1 MDTKEQIREK
11 QKEIQ
16 KCIKVLMLEVKERIG
31 KERERVRTREGKKG
45 IKTYTTTDYQYPIEL
60 KLDELPLFALYV
72 PLKKSVYE
80 TLLKEAYKN
89 GELEEEDF
97 EALAKV
103 GVVETNGELQ
113 TVPLKKFDTG
123 LNQFVDLDL
132 EEFEKYLEEI
142 EISLIYTK
150 FSNVVQAI
158 LIKQFGGKVESD
170 GSFEGG
176 VFDSEGDFEYDFL
189 EELKNESRWGVIE
202 IGTWETDYED
212 IEPFFVPYAEKI
224 GLLYLEAMS
233 VSSTF
238 EYDDAEKRKKI
249 LNTISTDNF
258 KYFCGVLNRVVNAL
272 LIPEYDV
279 PIEIVLEILEKTLAG
294 MKRVLL
300 AKKLK
305 KYTLGKDRL
314 FSKGELTKAL
324 GKGSEWFSK
333 RVDIYGDKT
342 FTEEELHSALE
353 KLGQPIDLL
362 DFKIS

>member
-1 MDTKEQIREK
+1 MDTKEQITEK
-11 QKEIQ
+11 QREIQ

-72 PLKKSVYE
+72 HLKKSVYE

-150 FSNVVQAI
+150 FSNEVQAI
-158 LIKQFGGKVESD
+158 LIKQSVGEMKPDS
-170 GSFEGG
+170 
-176 VFDSEGDFEYDFL
+176 VFDDSGDFEYDFL

-202 IGTWETDYED
+202 IETWETDYED

-224 GLLYLEAMS
+224 GLLYLEVMS
-233 VSSTF
+233 VSSRF

-272 LIPEYDV
+272 LIPEYGV
-279 PIEIVLEILEKTLAG
+279 PNEIVLEILEKTLAG